1 MSFEIIPA
9 GDRLHDLMLFGPYDK
24 PEFIGRF
31 DNKVRAWMAA
41 KEIAAQRGIRAGD
54 APWMR
59 FDRIA
64 RPEKQEPHR
73 F

>member
-9 GDRLHDLMLFGPYDK
+9 GERLHDLMYFVPFGE

-41 KEIAAQRGIRAGD
+41 KDFAAKHGISAGD

-59 FDRIA
+59 L
-64 RPEKQEPHR
+64 EKPYSAAPR
-73 F
+73 SF